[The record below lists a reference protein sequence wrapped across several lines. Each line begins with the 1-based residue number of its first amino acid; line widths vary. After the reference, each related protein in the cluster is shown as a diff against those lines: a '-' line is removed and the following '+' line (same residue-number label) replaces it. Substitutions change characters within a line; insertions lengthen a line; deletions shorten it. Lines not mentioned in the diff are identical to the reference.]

1 MKHKRLRT
9 LKYILLGL
17 NIVLAAVLAWIIVTQ
32 VRKSNEIKPAAQRV
46 AADWTVLSDAVKE
59 KTEPVINQAKE
70 AVAAAKLEAEKKQ
83 AEAEA
88 EAGKLKKPDDADDS
102 NAGTASSSAVGWN
115 DAWQYAQFSAIHSG
129 SSVLYRAPSNRKGV
143 TVAINAGHGTSGGQ
157 SVKTQCHPDGS
168 AKVTGGSTAAGSTTA
183 VAVSSGTTLN
193 SDSVWTASPTK
204 PSLALQ
210 RGSRTKR
217 CLSATAI

>member
-59 KTEPVINQAKE
+59 KTEPVITQAKE

-88 EAGKLKKPDDADDS
+88 ARLLHLRS
-102 NAGTASSSAVGWN
+102 VGMT
-115 DAWQYAQFSAIHSG
+115 
-129 SSVLYRAPSNRKGV
+129 P
-143 TVAINAGHGTSGGQ
+143 
-157 SVKTQCHPDGS
+157 
-168 AKVTGGSTAAGSTTA
+168 GSTRSSLQSIPAVRCCTA
-183 VAVSSGTTLN
+183 LRQTGKASPLRSMPDTAHQAVS
-193 SDSVWTASPTK
+193 
-204 PSLALQ
+204 
-210 RGSRTKR
+210 R
-217 CLSATAI
+217 

>member
-59 KTEPVINQAKE
+59 KTEPVITQAKE

-88 EAGKLKKPDDADDS
+88 EAGKLKKPDDAVRCC
-102 NAGTASSSAVGWN
+102 TALRQTGKASPLRSM
-115 DAWQYAQFSAIHSG
+115 
-129 SSVLYRAPSNRKGV
+129 
-143 TVAINAGHGTSGGQ
+143 
-157 SVKTQCHPDGS
+157 PD
-168 AKVTGGSTAAGSTTA
+168 TAHQ
-183 VAVSSGTTLN
+183 AVS
-193 SDSVWTASPTK
+193 
-204 PSLALQ
+204 
-210 RGSRTKR
+210 R
-217 CLSATAI
+217 